1 MTIYRC
7 YAEGRPGDWEA
18 ICLDLDIAVQGH
30 SLPEVFDSLEKAV
43 TMYLEEVAKLPEA
56 EQAALLDRRAPL
68 SCRLRFLWFAFLAA
82 VRSRTRD
89 GDGPTRAEFIVA
101 AAA

>member
-1 MTIYRC
+1 MLYRC

-18 ICLDLDIAVQGH
+18 ICLDLDIAVQGE

-43 TMYLEEVAKLPEA
+43 TLYIEEVLKLPEA
-56 EQAALLDRRAPL
+56 EQARLLRRKAPL
-68 SCRLRFLWFAFLAA
+68 SCRLRFLWYAFLTA
-82 VRSRTRD
+82 VRSRRRD
-89 GDGPTRAEFIVA
+89 GSGPTRAEFTVA